1 MFALELEI
9 DLLLDALQLLM
20 LSAETSI
27 SKKQNFS
34 FYPILFK
41 IVLVFYISVYLIT
54 MRILFRFPNNI
65 VLLLPL

>member
-1 MFALELEI
+1 MFALELKI
-9 DLLLDALQLLM
+9 DLLLDALQFLM

-27 SKKQNFS
+27 SIKQNFT

-54 MRILFRFPNNI
+54 MRIFFRLRNNI